1 MKACYQ
7 RFHQRFYRLGVVGLA
22 VLSAWGAVRAAEGGD
37 GRVERGRYLISVS
50 GCNDCH
56 TPGYPESGG
65 TLPESEWL
73 VGNPVGFEG
82 PWGTTYPANLR
93 HLIASQSESEWLG
106 RARSATRPPMPWF
119 SLRDMTE
126 EDLKAI
132 YAYVRSLGD
141 KGEPAPDYVPPGQ
154 VVLTPYFDFVPKD
167 PGEHR
172 QAAR

>member
-1 MKACYQ
+1 MKQA
-7 RFHQRFYRLGVVGLA
+7 YRLTLLGLA
-22 VLSAWGAVRAAEGGD
+22 AMSVWGLSQAADEEPL
-37 GRVERGRYLISVS
+37 RVERGRYLVSVS

-56 TPGYPESGG
+56 TPGYPQSGG

-73 VGNPVGFEG
+73 VGSAVGFEG
-82 PWGTTYPANLR
+82 PWGTTYPTNLR
-93 HLIASQSESEWLG
+93 HLVAMQSESQWLD
-106 RARSATRPPMPWF
+106 RARTPTRPPMPWF

-126 EDLKAI
+126 GDLKAI

-141 KGEPAPDYVPPGQ
+141 AGTPAPDYVPPGQ
-154 VVLTPYFDFVPKD
+154 TALTPYFEFVPKV